1 MNAKIVGIVAIV
13 AIFVPCAPCHAAQGA
28 TLITYPKPGSELK
41 SPENV
46 IRWRIVRPFSKCR
59 LLLGTRPNRGDIFQ
73 SSLLPSDTKQARIS
87 NVPRDGG
94 EVWVT
99 LRTRDKSGH
108 WHSTSRRYRAPR
120 WKTLIEA
127 EPLTNLSATLMRF
140 IGKDAGLSRFSPLIK
155 YDVGFVRVR
164 YRTTYK
170 GKSVIAS
177 GLLSYP
183 LNSPPGYPLM
193 VVQNGMIFADR
204 EAPSAFSLS
213 FSDPE
218 KSRFIGYEFLATAG
232 YLVIFPD
239 WIGFGESSEIL
250 FPMYHYESSVTAS
263 IDMMKAT
270 YEWMHSRKIPAGRK
284 LFIAGYSMGGYTANC
299 LLHEIET
306 KRPFGHGKPVA
317 ATALGAGGYDLVSV
331 LGSSITGRSTAR
343 PAQVAMLLASYN
355 ETNSWNRPLTDFFQE
370 PHASAI
376 PRLLDGRF
384 DTDAIGARLPADLSS
399 LLNPGF
405 VDDVLHDREPRFIKA
420 LAANSIH
427 DWSPASPVRLYHS
440 RNDERIP
447 FSDSRRTY
455 RNMIRGGSRQVEL
468 IELPGEDHYNSVF
481 GFMEL
486 VIPWFESLR

>member
-1 MNAKIVGIVAIV
+1 MLAIV
-13 AIFVPCAPCHAAQGA
+13 AILAPCTRCHAAQEGP
-28 TLITYPKPGSELK
+28 LIIYPKPGSELK

-46 IRWRIVRPFSKCR
+46 IRWRIIQPFSKCR
-59 LLLGTRPNRGDIFQ
+59 LLLGTAPNRGNIFQ
-73 SSLLPSDTKQARIS
+73 SRLLPGDTKQARIS
-87 NVPRDGG
+87 NVPRDGSD
-94 EVWVT
+94 VWVT
-99 LRTRDKSGH
+99 LRTRDKSGR
-108 WHSTSRRYRAPR
+108 WHSISQRYRAPR

-127 EPLTNLSATLMRF
+127 EPLINLSAALMRT
-140 IGKDAGLSRFSPLIK
+140 IAKDAGLSRFSSLIQ

-164 YRTTYK
+164 YRTSYQ
-170 GKSVIAS
+170 GKRITAS

-183 LNSPPGYPLM
+183 LSSPPGYPLM
-193 VVQNGMIFADR
+193 VVQNGMIFGDR

-213 FSDPE
+213 FSQPE

-250 FPMYHYESSVTAS
+250 FPMYHYESSATAS
-263 IDMMKAT
+263 IDMMKAAF
-270 YEWMHSRKIPAGRK
+270 EWMHSRKIPAGDK

-306 KRPFGHGKPVA
+306 KRPFGPGKPVT

-331 LGSSITGRSTAR
+331 LGTSITGRSTAR

-355 ETNSWNRPLTDFFQE
+355 ETNSWNRPLTDFFRK

-376 PRLLDGRF
+376 PKLLDGRF
-384 DTDAIGARLPADLSS
+384 DTEAVGSRLPANLSS
-399 LLNPGF
+399 LLNPAF
-405 VDDVLHDREPRFIKA
+405 VDDVLHGREPRFVKA

-447 FSDSRRTY
+447 FSDSRKAY
-455 RNMIRGGSRQVEL
+455 RNMIKGGSRQVEL
-468 IELPGEDHYNSVF
+468 IELPGDDHYNSVF

>member
-1 MNAKIVGIVAIV
+1 VNLKIVCILAIV
-13 AIFVPCAPCHAAQGA
+13 AILAPWIPCHAAQEGN
-28 TLITYPKPGSELK
+28 LITYPKPGSELK
-41 SPENV
+41 PPENV
-46 IRWRIVRPFSKCR
+46 IRWKISQPFSKCR
-59 LLLGTRPNRGDIFQ
+59 LLLGTRPNRGNIFQ
-73 SSLLPSDTKQARIS
+73 SRLLSSATKQARIS
-87 NVPRDGG
+87 NVPRDGRD
-94 EVWVT
+94 VWVT
-99 LRTRDKSGH
+99 LRTRDKSGRWH
-108 WHSTSRRYRAPR
+108 WTSQRYRTPR

-127 EPLTNLSATLMRF
+127 QPLTNLSAFLMRF
-140 IGKDAGLSRFSPLIK
+140 IGKDAGLARFSSLIK

-170 GKSVIAS
+170 GKRIIAS

-193 VVQNGMIFADR
+193 VVQNGMIFGNR

-213 FSDPE
+213 YTDPE

-250 FPMYHYESSVTAS
+250 FPMYHYESSATAS
-263 IDMMKAT
+263 IDMMKAA
-270 YEWMHSRKIPAGRK
+270 YEWMESRKIPAGDK

-306 KRPFGHGKPVA
+306 RRPFGSAKAVA
-317 ATALGAGGYDLVSV
+317 ATALGAGGYDLVSA
-331 LGSSITGRSTAR
+331 LGTSFTGRSTAL
-343 PAQVAMLLASYN
+343 PPQVAMLLASYN

-376 PRLLDGRF
+376 PRLLKGRF
-384 DTDAIGARLPADLSS
+384 DTEAIGARLPADLSS
-399 LLNPGF
+399 LLNPNF
-405 VDDVLHDREPRFIKA
+405 IDDVLDGREPRFIKA

-427 DWSPASPVRLYHS
+427 DWSPTSPVRLYHS
-440 RNDERIP
+440 RTDERIP
-447 FSDSRRTY
+447 FSDSRKAY
-455 RNMIRGGSRQVEL
+455 RNMIKGGSKQVEL